1 MHYFT
6 WKLVCVEYYVCDC
19 MHLSATWQ
27 FWLFQTPW
35 TSISWG
41 AYELRY
47 HGEEEQGR
55 RGGCLSS
62 SEDEAQIWGWS
73 PGLGS
78 LFVCSFIPYCW
89 KINIS
94 LPSSL
99 NLPLIIIFKS
109 YSPSSNHM
117 IQNRNL
123 QQRYYLPYQWDW

>member
-1 MHYFT
+1 MKTSLCWILCLWLYAF
-6 WKLVCVEYYVCDC
+6 VCNLTILTFSNAMDQYLLGSLWIEI
-19 MHLSATWQ
+19 
-27 FWLFQTPW
+27 PW
-35 TSISWG
+35 GGG
-41 AYELRY
+41 A
-47 HGEEEQGR
+47 GEA
-55 RGGCLSS
+55 GGCLSS